1 MGILKISKIF
11 CILLLFQFLEIAVL
25 GSGRLIQ
32 FGPLTLRMYIF
43 MLLIFSSFFLVKKLN
58 LFVVFSYFLF
68 LSSLLLS
75 IFIGVI
81 NNNNLIF
88 IIDDVK
94 PLLFFLQSALIY
106 KYLSFNSFT
115 EQIHLIYKSV
125 GIFLSFL
132 FLGIIFLIYFQAIQ
146 FSDFYQWASNQNDFV
161 FRPQENSISEVGFF
175 YKGFLYVG
183 VSFFFFVHFRS
194 FISYL
199 IQFIIFLSIVFTL
212 TRGLI
217 LSLLIT
223 YFMYLFFEFK
233 NKILLYVILISFVIY
248 VGYSFYD
255 GLIGD
260 KQLSNSI
267 RIDDFNYILDNLSFP
282 SFFFGNGFGSM
293 INDRSSVENSFLDVF
308 YNQGVFGLLF
318 YFFLLF
324 RISYLYI
331 RYFKGDSILFPF
343 FYGSAF
349 IFLESMTNP
358 FINNPIGMA
367 FVSLSFLVFEKYY
380 SLKTLNKKQV

>member
-1 MGILKISKIF
+1 
-11 CILLLFQFLEIAVL
+11 
-25 GSGRLIQ
+25 
-32 FGPLTLRMYIF
+32 
-43 MLLIFSSFFLVKKLN
+43 
-58 LFVVFSYFLF
+58 
-68 LSSLLLS
+68 LLS
-75 IFIGVI
+75 IFIGLI
-81 NNNNLIF
+81 NNNSLNF

-106 KYLSFNSFT
+106 NFLSYNSFT
-115 EQIHLIYKSV
+115 EKLHLIYKSV
-125 GIFLSFL
+125 GLLLSFL
-132 FLGIIFLIYFQAIQ
+132 FLGIILLIYFQVIQ
-146 FSDFYQWASNQNDFV
+146 FNDFYQWAFNQNDFV
-161 FRPQENSISEVGFF
+161 FRPQENSISETGFF
-175 YKGFLYVG
+175 YKGFLYLG

-233 NKILLYVILISFVIY
+233 NKIWLYVILIGFIIY
-248 VGYSFYD
+248 FGYTFYD

-293 INDRSSVENSFLDVF
+293 INNRSSVENSFLDIF
-308 YNQGVFGLLF
+308 YNQGFFGLVF
-318 YFFLLF
+318 YFFLFF
-324 RISYLYI
+324 RISFLYI
-331 RYFKGDSILFPF
+331 RYFKGDSFLFPF
-343 FYGSAF
+343 FYGSVF
-349 IFLESMTNP
+349 IFMESMTNP

-380 SLKTLNKKQV
+380 SLNSVNKKQL